1 MTGASGW
8 SFGWP
13 ALLPLAGF
21 AFTLGLGIFV
31 WSRRGNAALQR
42 SFAALNIAVALWNL
56 DVFLL
61 FTLRD
66 GEIAGLLGN
75 LAPREREVIELRFG
89 IATEETMTLEEVGR
103 KLGLS
108 RERIRQIEKKAKK
121 KLQRLAR
128 SRHLA
133 DFLD

>member
-1 MTGASGW
+1 MDLMADEDA
-8 SFGWP
+8 P
-13 ALLPLAGF
+13 AVDHDLLE
-21 AFTLGLGIFV
+21 
-31 WSRRGNAALQR
+31 R
-42 SFAALNIAVALWNL
+42 S
-56 DVFLL
+56 
-61 FTLRD
+61 LRA
-66 GEIAGLLGN
+66 EIASLLGN
-75 LAPREREVIELRFG
+75 LAPRERQVIELRVG
-89 IATEETMTLEEVGR
+89 IATGETMTLEEVGG

>member
-1 MTGASGW
+1 
-8 SFGWP
+8 
-13 ALLPLAGF
+13 
-21 AFTLGLGIFV
+21 
-31 WSRRGNAALQR
+31 
-42 SFAALNIAVALWNL
+42 
-56 DVFLL
+56 
-61 FTLRD
+61 
-66 GEIAGLLGN
+66 
-75 LAPREREVIELRFG
+75 VIELRFG
-89 IATEETMTLEEVGR
+89 IETGDTMTLEEVGQ

>member
-1 MTGASGW
+1 MARRPVSLDSPITEDSETAYMDLMADEDA
-8 SFGWP
+8 P
-13 ALLPLAGF
+13 AVDHDLLE
-21 AFTLGLGIFV
+21 
-31 WSRRGNAALQR
+31 S
-42 SFAALNIAVALWNL
+42 S
-56 DVFLL
+56 
-61 FTLRD
+61 LR